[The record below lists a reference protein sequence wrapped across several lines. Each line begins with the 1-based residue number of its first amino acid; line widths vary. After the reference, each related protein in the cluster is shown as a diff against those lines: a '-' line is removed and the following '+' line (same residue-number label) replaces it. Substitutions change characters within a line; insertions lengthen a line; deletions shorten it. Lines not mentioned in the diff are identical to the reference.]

1 MTIKDVK
8 CYLVGGAVRDKLLGK
23 DPKDLDYV
31 VVGADID
38 WMLSQ
43 GFKQV
48 GSAFP
53 VFLHPE
59 SGDEYALA
67 RREKK
72 TAPGYKGFEF
82 EFGPHVTLED
92 DLLRRDLTI
101 NSIAF
106 DLEDQVYIDPYGGE
120 HDLAQGI
127 IRHTSI
133 AFAEDPLR
141 VLRVARF
148 AARYGFKVATD
159 TVDLCKQLV
168 DQGEIDALSADR
180 IWAEIEK
187 LFSET
192 YTSIGLLFLD
202 SIGALETE
210 RLRHLVFKPV
220 IDYKA
225 LYPHDLEAMMT
236 VPEKMVFGLNFQYM
250 SKQMLEAHRSPVHI
264 VRESRFFSAVYDL
277 LIAAVVH
284 NTFSNDMVVATF
296 DSFREEAKAGKIAEV
311 KALVKKTI
319 IGDIDIF
326 GVLNLLDLIAASWVE
341 LAKLDFTEMTKGLP
355 VKEIRFVVSKAK
367 NDVVNGVFDG
377 R

>member
-92 DLLRRDLTI
+92 DLLRPHQTI

-220 IDYKA
+220 I
-225 LYPHDLEAMMT
+225 
-236 VPEKMVFGLNFQYM
+236 
-250 SKQMLEAHRSPVHI
+250 
-264 VRESRFFSAVYDL
+264 
-277 LIAAVVH
+277 
-284 NTFSNDMVVATF
+284 
-296 DSFREEAKAGKIAEV
+296 GKTA
-311 KALVKKTI
+311 
-319 IGDIDIF
+319 
-326 GVLNLLDLIAASWVE
+326 
-341 LAKLDFTEMTKGLP
+341 
-355 VKEIRFVVSKAK
+355 
-367 NDVVNGVFDG
+367 
-377 R
+377 

>member
-1 MTIKDVK
+1 MNPKI
-8 CYLVGGAVRDKLLGK
+8 YLVGGAVRDKMLGK
-23 DPKDLDYV
+23 IPKDLDYV
-31 VVGADID
+31 VVGADIN

-48 GSAFP
+48 GEAFP
-53 VFLHPE
+53 VFLHPVT
-59 SGDEYALA
+59 GDEYALA
-67 RREKK
+67 RKEKK

-106 DLEDQVYIDPYGGE
+106 DLEAEVFVDPYGGQ

-148 AARYGFKVATD
+148 AARYGFKVADD
-159 TVDLCKQLV
+159 TVALCKQLV

-192 YTSIGLLFLD
+192 YTSVGLLFLD
-202 SIGALETE
+202 SIGALETN
-210 RLRHLVFKPV
+210 RLKFLVFRPV
-220 IDYKA
+220 IDFKA
-225 LYPHDLEAMMT
+225 IYDHDLEAMLS
-236 VPEKMVFGLNFQYM
+236 VPEKMFFGLNFQNM
-250 SKQMLEAHRSPVHI
+250 SKGLLEQHRSPIHI
-264 VRESRFFSAVYDL
+264 VRESKFFAAVYGL
-277 LIAAVVH
+277 LTAAAES
-284 NTFSNDMVVATF
+284 TFTLDMVVAVF
-296 DSFREEAKAGKIAEV
+296 DAFREEAKAGKIDDV
-311 KALVKKTI
+311 RTLLKKVLQN
-319 IGDIDIF
+319 GEREELDMIDKI
-326 GVLNLLDLIAASWVE
+326 DESWKQ

-367 NDVVNGVFDG
+367 NDVVKGVFDG